1 MLTHL
6 TTRKFRFVIG
16 DFCDKQL
23 IAASFA
29 DFNLHRIAHA
39 SRAPVCARFRRP
51 LFRLPRLWAYA
62 LLVIRGKEGRKAS
75 PSLSRGSARADYGA
89 EV

>member
-1 MLTHL
+1 MAVFDT
-6 TTRKFRFVIG
+6 
-16 DFCDKQL
+16 D
-23 IAASFA
+23 SWS
-29 DFNLHRIAHA
+29 HA

-51 LFRLPRLWAYA
+51 FFRLPRLWAYA

-89 EV
+89 EVWIYTVQD